1 VGKKE
6 AAGIV
11 VVVVVVEEAAEGGV
25 PAGRSLRSAGDTA
38 TPHAAAPANR
48 EDVEAMAAGVVV
60 GAIATM
66 RREEAEAAAV
76 AASNPRARNLQPS
89 AMLAWWGSTT
99 PSTLAL
105 GFPVPPDK

>member
-11 VVVVVVEEAAEGGV
+11 VVVVEEAAERG
-25 PAGRSLRSAGDTA
+25 AQEGRSRPSARYTA
-38 TPHAAAPANR
+38 TPPAAVPANR

-60 GAIATM
+60 AAIATM
-66 RREEAEAAAV
+66 RQEEAEAGAL